1 MKHSSLSKKKS
12 IAFVV
17 NVDWFFYSHFKE
29 IAKLAITKGHRVYL
43 LTSNT
48 GQKDDIERCGVNFID
63 IGLERSGKSFFNEV
77 KYINS
82 LYKELNII
90 NPDVIEFITIKPVI
104 YGAILSRLLRE
115 PEIYTYISGLG
126 FMFGDNNKFAIGKW
140 LIRNIIYPLSLRTKH
155 INIIVE
161 NNEDLSI
168 ISHIAK
174 RNRANIKV
182 INGVGVD
189 LKKYSFKKSNLNI
202 IRIVMV
208 SRLLKDKGIFE
219 FVNIAESISANHSNV
234 QFILVGDRDPN
245 NPMSLTKDEVNE
257 ISKNSCI
264 NYLGRRSDIDII
276 LSNSDL
282 FLFPS
287 YREGFPKVLME
298 AASCGLPSIAFDVA
312 GCRDAIINNE
322 TGYLIPFKDE
332 QLFHDKIEYLIK
344 NKQEI
349 LRISRNARKYA
360 EINFDANLIS
370 KNHFDELF
378 KNVDIN

>member
-1 MKHSSLSKKKS
+1 MKELNTNKKKS

-17 NVDWFFYSHFKE
+17 NVDWFFCSHFKQV
-29 IAKLAITKGHRVYL
+29 AMLAINKGHNVYL
-43 LTSNT
+43 ISTNT
-48 GQKDDIERCGVNFID
+48 GLKDDIEKWGINFVD
-63 IGLERSGKSFFNEV
+63 IGLDRSGKTFLTELR
-77 KYINS
+77 YIYS
-82 LYKELNII
+82 LYITLKNIRL
-90 NPDVIEFITIKPVI
+90 DVIEFITIKPVI

-140 LIRNIIYPLSLRTKH
+140 LIRNIIYPLSLRTKR

-168 ISHIAK
+168 VSHIAK

-189 LKKYSFKKSNLNI
+189 LIKYSFKKSDLNI

-219 FVNIAESISANHSNV
+219 FVNIAESISSNHSNV
-234 QFILVGDRDPN
+234 QFILVGDRDPS
-245 NPMSLTKDEVNE
+245 NPMSLTSNEANE

-264 NYLGRRSDIDII
+264 NYLGKRSDIEII

-298 AASCGLPSIAFDVA
+298 AASCGLPSIAFNVA
-312 GCRDAIINNE
+312 GCRDAIVNNE
-322 TGYLIPFKDE
+322 TGYLIPFKDKM
-332 QLFHDKIEYLIK
+332 LLHAKIEYLIK

-349 LRISRNARKYA
+349 YRMSKNARRYA
-360 EINFDANLIS
+360 EINFDVDSIS
-370 KNHFDELF
+370 KMHLDELL
-378 KNVDIN
+378 KNIAIN